1 MIRKKQIK
9 LGLCVLLLSGL
20 GAVWA
25 QAECE
30 EAYKAFAMSDFDKAI
45 GLCQTSD
52 ACGFFG
58 EMIMGFSFLER
69 GELNKRKRDIK
80 IGEEQ
85 LERLKDQMDIDKV
98 QHLVRFTRLI
108 DKQATI
114 AAAAALSRTAFK
126 DVKTLDQVRQLIP
139 FLDLKYNPVIYGPA
153 LEAVLGFLDLN
164 REYVYKKGGTIPKP
178 VQDLMAAPDFIQALV
193 NLAGREKKAWDC
205 LVLIEEPALSMIQK
219 TPSDW
224 GEKVVREIQRRIE
237 WRLKKY
243 PESTWFSA
251 FPPLAAD
258 PVKED

>member
-1 MIRKKQIK
+1 MIKKMKLQLGV
-9 LGLCVLLLSGL
+9 LGLLFVGM
-20 GAVWA
+20 GATWA

-52 ACGFFG
+52 TCGFFG

-69 GELNKRKRDIK
+69 GELNRRKRDVK

-85 LERLKDQMDIDKV
+85 LQRLKAQMDIDKV
-98 QHLVRFTRLI
+98 HYLARFTRLI

-114 AAAAALSRTAFK
+114 SASAALSRVAFEA
-126 DVKTLDQVRQLIP
+126 VQTLDQVKQLIP
-139 FLDLKYNPVIYGPA
+139 YLDVKYNEVIYGPA
-153 LEAVLGFLDLN
+153 LEATFRFLDMN

-178 VQDLMAAPDFIQALV
+178 VQDLFADPDFIKSLV
-193 NLAGREKKAWDC
+193 NLGNTEKRAWDC
-205 LVLIEEPALSMIQK
+205 LTLIEEPALSLLQK
-219 TPSDW
+219 TPTDW
-224 GEKVVREIQRRIE
+224 GEKVIREIQRRIE

-251 FPPLAAD
+251 FPPLDAD
-258 PVKED
+258 VVKEE